1 MLNMKTLSALIL
13 GSGLLFAG
21 AAFGQIGQMVPEWQ
35 SVRIV
40 QTYDPVFPIQLTQ
53 TGVTRGE
60 AQVVINTD
68 AKGKLIEWLVVGYS
82 YPEFAREA
90 VAAIKRWEFVPARLR
105 GDPVGTTIEVF
116 FYFEARGVVV
126 SMTTIDT
133 LEMEFNML
141 FGAGHNAYRPCSLR
155 ELDRIPTP
163 LSTIAPRYPVE
174 LVNKR
179 VRGKV
184 TVDFFI
190 DETGVVRMPS
200 VSPQDNS
207 DLTALSIEALR
218 QWKFEPPTRNGRP
231 VLVRATQ
238 VFNFGG
244 GN

>member
-68 AKGKLIEWLVVGYS
+68 AKDKLIEWLVVGYS

-90 VAAIKRWEFVPARLR
+90 LAAIKRWEFVPARLR

-133 LEMEFNML
+133 LEMEFNMPS
-141 FGAGHNAYRPCSLR
+141 APAVTPTDPAPC
-155 ELDRIPTP
+155 E
-163 LSTIAPRYPVE
+163 
-174 LVNKR
+174 
-179 VRGKV
+179 
-184 TVDFFI
+184 
-190 DETGVVRMPS
+190 
-200 VSPQDNS
+200 
-207 DLTALSIEALR
+207 
-218 QWKFEPPTRNGRP
+218 
-231 VLVRATQ
+231 
-238 VFNFGG
+238 
-244 GN
+244 